1 MAATS
6 PKTWPNSRPSAW
18 FELPASA
25 ALDVRRVE
33 AYLNG
38 RAWTDYQDIGESFS
52 GYHGIGLTSRSE
64 KPEHVNDA
72 LEVLQSVG
80 SFETDDSKTYN
91 WQEIG
96 VWNANV
102 EAYIQEVF
110 QNLNLPPLRSRFSK
124 LLPRTT
130 IPPHIDDYSDR
141 VTRLHWP
148 IVTDEKNFFCF
159 YDDERVIEKVN
170 MKVGRGYAVD
180 TSRRH
185 GFINFSR
192 SVERIHFIVNV
203 GIPFAEFS
211 KWIQHNDLF
220 KKSFR

>member
-1 MAATS
+1 MDGS
-6 PKTWPNSRPSAW
+6 PKAW
-18 FELPASA
+18 FELPESA
-25 ALDVRRVE
+25 ALNVDRFEGYLKRRQ
-33 AYLNG
+33 
-38 RAWTDYQDIGESFS
+38 WTDYQEIGESFS

-80 SFETDDSKTYN
+80 SYESDESKAYN

-102 EAYIQEVF
+102 QDFVKEVF

-124 LLPRTT
+124 LQPRTT
-130 IPPHIDDYSDR
+130 IPPHVDDYSDR

-159 YDDERVIEKVN
+159 YDDQRVVEKVN

-180 TSRRH
+180 TARRH
-185 GFINFSR
+185 GFINFSK
-192 SVERIHFIVNV
+192 SVERVHFIVNV
-203 GIPFAEFS
+203 GMSYAEFS
-211 KWIQHNDLF
+211 KWIQTNDLF
-220 KKSFR
+220 KKDLR